1 MTISAADKFGI
12 QSSRTR
18 GQPVPADL
26 FPAES
31 WKRLIHASRERLP
44 ALKIVTCKSR

>member
-1 MTISAADKFGI
+1 MTIRAADKFGVRR
-12 QSSRTR
+12 SRTR
-18 GQPVPADL
+18 AQPVPADL

-31 WKRLIHASRERLP
+31 WKRLIHASRERLA